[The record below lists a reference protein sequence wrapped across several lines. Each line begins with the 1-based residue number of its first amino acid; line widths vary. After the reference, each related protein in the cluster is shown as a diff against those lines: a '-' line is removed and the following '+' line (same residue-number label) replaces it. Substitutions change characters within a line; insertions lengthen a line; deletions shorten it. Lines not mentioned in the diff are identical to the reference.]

1 MYAHPVA
8 AKAKLYES
16 ESPELRD
23 RIVSIALALTH
34 ALGHVLGKFR
44 NPITTPS
51 KLSKATGINRNSASR
66 ITMALQ
72 KREPLASM
80 YVMPGPEA
88 LRKLVRGARQAGVH
102 ARDLKPLEGP
112 LNDYENL
119 VTVVLD
125 GKPALDAVLAVWL
138 PDARERVEASNRHLV
153 YRGMAALRGVSVDTA
168 CVFGFVAPSVTVPD
182 RCDVLTGAASIGI
195 RRLIPGAPIRLIS
208 MKHENPAQRF
218 ETMDG
223 REVLHRPTDGL
234 LREYCTD
241 PLPPMHEVAFDARTA
256 WAVSDDDL
264 GIHDSLDLVF
274 AEVGLGLAFAKPPAG
289 RRMGQAHTISQP
301 TREVVVD
308 MFIHRAVWPTLIP
321 ECVVYDTAGFGNANF
336 NDASREVDRVP
347 LASRL
352 IELGDGLGSVATSSI
367 PSYRGMLEDLCGRRG
382 WNSGEFRGYRFA
394 STYPVY
400 GGQYA
405 LVFTAK

>member
-1 MYAHPVA
+1 MATETA
-8 AKAKLYES
+8 GAKV
-16 ESPELRD
+16 ESPQLRD
-23 RIVSIALALTH
+23 RIVSIGVALTD
-34 ALGHVLGKFR
+34 ALRHVLGKLSD
-44 NPITTPS
+44 PITTPS

-72 KREPLASM
+72 RREPLASM
-80 YVMPGPEA
+80 YIMPGPEA
-88 LRKLVRGARQAGVH
+88 LRKLVYGAQQAGVH
-102 ARDLKPLEGP
+102 PRDLKPLDGP

-119 VTVVLD
+119 VTIVLD
-125 GKPALDAVLAVWL
+125 GKPSLDAVLAVWL

-153 YRGMAALRGVSVDTA
+153 YRGMSALRGVSVDVA
-168 CVFGFVAPSVTVPD
+168 CVFGFVAPSPTVPD

-195 RRLIPGAPIRLIS
+195 RRLVPGAPIRLIS

-234 LREYCTD
+234 LREYCSN
-241 PLPPMHEVAFDARTA
+241 PLPTMREVNFDARTA

-264 GIHDSLDLVF
+264 GIDESLDLVF
-274 AEVGLGLAFAKPPAG
+274 AEVGIGLAFATPPAG

-308 MFIHRAVWPTLIP
+308 MFIHRSVWPTLVP
-321 ECVVYDTAGFGNANF
+321 ECVVYDTVGFGNANF
-336 NDASREVDRVP
+336 NDPSRDVDRVP

-352 IELGDGLGSVATSSI
+352 IDLGDGIGSVASSSI
-367 PSYRGMLEDLCGRRG
+367 PNYRGLLADLCGRRD
-382 WNSGEFRGYRFA
+382 WNPEHFHGYRFA
-394 STYPVY
+394 SSYPIY